1 MEAFNA
7 KKEQKRDAVPMQ
19 PGTETKLEQPGDPAA
34 ASMVSEGGPVNQIQ
48 EINPLMYGNLV

>member
-1 MEAFNA
+1 
-7 KKEQKRDAVPMQ
+7 MQ